1 MINDE
6 AVEEVIRGELSSAK
20 YAVPRTLK
28 IFISSTRDDFIEERR
43 ILLENVGPDLQTHYD
58 STGLEVE
65 LVDMHYG
72 TEADPLTNPFQF
84 DEHLNEIHA
93 CHRISRGCF
102 YLCLV
107 AEKTTAS
114 PLPVQLSEECHVR
127 LLGRAREMG
136 LDAGVVE
143 SCYRPVPSQGYRLQ
157 HSSESVAAEALEVLK
172 KAAADLAAQGVET
185 HPQLTRSA
193 VEHQLQTAAELDH
206 EQLVGV
212 IRTFSDG
219 DPEPD
224 EDGSVARLKNCIS
237 ERLPSDNLIHL
248 SVARRDGT
256 IDSDLA
262 EHDTYLTVFQ
272 ETVNEKLQQ
281 MINKNIEE
289 KPEINARNKQIQE
302 VFKEALVHLAMC
314 KQLLDQEDM
323 SESWRPVID
332 HVQSQMV
339 SAQSRHGPVIL
350 LGAHGSGKTSVLTTV
365 YKECAGWFGADA
377 EVLRVLRFS
386 GLTPRSSYNLE
397 LVRIICEQLLLLFQP
412 TGPCVP
418 KDASFDPLYVNNW
431 FQRLVR
437 KFDEEAPNKTLVILI
452 DDLHRLN
459 PLDSD
464 IVAALSWLP
473 INLPKNVHIVVT
485 TVLSPD
491 VLKLTP
497 VQRERFRSNDCL
509 YELPPVTADLE
520 KQVEEDLT
528 ALEADIGV
536 EAMTRLGAFL
546 AATEFGLSEVELLE
560 LLMPTNNES
569 GVNLLKNGE
578 YNFATFCTV
587 RRKVERLITEKFMSG
602 RMLLCW
608 KFELINK
615 VARKRYLQG
624 QDNMRSIHA
633 EIANLFFSEFNQEE
647 QEEESDESATDED
660 KQTPFQ
666 SHLHI
671 SDVTYSLR
679 HVEESWIHL
688 LKAGDSSR
696 LKQLT
701 FCNFDFLLAAVR
713 TISVSYLRSIL
724 EHVRC
729 YLLDRDIEL
738 VYYTVR
744 KSSDV
749 LTRDTLQLGAQVICW
764 LRPVTDT
771 SGQLMSRMIMS
782 AMAWCDG
789 FTDPLLVPL
798 NSWLLPPLPL
808 QIKSV
813 VCPSG
818 VRLIE
823 PTPSAQHVV
832 IVPPSGDPQIWH
844 VMSNSLVHT
853 FKGHSGQVL
862 CIAITKQ
869 SQYLITGSEDTSII
883 VWDLKTFEQKLRTCE
898 HIAPVLSVTP
908 ALNNTLIVS
917 GGEDSRIIVSS
928 LATGEVIVKIDHHRG
943 PVTAVN
949 VTTQGDILISGSSDK
964 SVCLWEL
971 ETFTLLNTINVVSPV
986 SMLSITDDS
995 VFLLVACED
1004 NQLYLHTLAT
1014 GTEIHTLRGH
1024 KAKVKSITLAG
1035 DNQRAV
1041 AGGSDGRVYV
1051 FDMHSGCL
1059 VRTISTS
1066 HNAEVT
1072 GVKVTSS
1079 DDFLITAGG
1088 NRITFWSFRK
1098 EDGVG
1103 VDEMSAPQLSG
1114 KQLNQSQRP
1123 HTAPITC
1130 CDISRDGITAVTGS
1144 MDSLVNV
1151 WQLNTHELHST
1162 MEGHGGSVTCV
1173 AISPNGIFAISGS
1186 EDHTARV
1193 WGLTL
1198 GMVVSVFKGHQAT
1211 VTAVGVLADSRRV
1224 VSADRQN
1231 VFVVWLADNAT
1242 LLHSALGPTANVS
1255 ISNDM
1260 KCVVSGDGDNV
1271 VRIWPVTSHRDEE
1284 RFQVSHSEEITCFV
1298 ITTDS
1303 LHVITGSRDM
1313 SLKVWQVAGGKL
1325 TQVLVGHTD
1334 QVTCVAVAITNKSI
1348 VVSGS
1353 RDANL
1358 IVWDMETGE
1367 DLHLLQGHLGYV
1379 TCVKIAGDGSIAVS
1393 GSEDKRILVWDTKK
1407 GVPLTSLQ
1415 LHQPILNFV
1424 MSTDATRVAVHLLE
1438 SKHLPIICLHNTP
1451 ATYVKMPVYVAPA
1464 KEIEDLRPN
1473 APKRPLRRL
1482 LKKEVSLDT
1491 YTWQRKYG
1499 HLTSSIMKATV
1510 DERFK
1515 RRFSVSA
1522 SMEEI
1527 SKIPHKDPS
1536 MGSQQGL
1543 GPEQAALAQS
1553 QHFDQLEALWN
1564 KRSPPRSRR
1573 MFQSLSK
1580 QNSRS
1585 SRRDSS
1591 DNDDQPSPLE
1601 EVVDFNGD

>member
-6 AVEEVIRGELSSAK
+6 VVEEVLRGELQAAK
-20 YAVPRTLK
+20 WAIPRTLK
-28 IFISSTRDDFIEERR
+28 IFISSARDEFIEERR

-72 TEADPLTNPFQF
+72 TENDPLSHPFQYE
-84 DEHLNEIHA
+84 DLIQEIRE
-93 CHRISRGCF
+93 CHKISRGCF

-107 AEKTTAS
+107 GDEVTES
-114 PLPVQLSEECHVR
+114 PLPVLLTEDEHVQLT
-127 LLGRAREMG
+127 GKARDMG
-136 LDAGVVE
+136 IDPAPVN
-143 SCYRPVPSQGYRLQ
+143 SCYRPVPGYGYRLQ
-157 HSSESVAAEALEVLK
+157 NTSEEEMKSALEVLK
-172 KAAADLAAQGVET
+172 PAARKLKSQGVET
-185 HPQLTRSA
+185 NRQLMNSS
-193 VEHQLQTAAELDH
+193 VEHQFNVAAELSTEH
-206 EQLVGV
+206 MVAV
-212 IRTFSDG
+212 IRSFEDCPSPLDNPEMEAFKISIAENLPEDNIIKLTVPWANEG
-219 DPEPD
+219 KLDPD
-224 EDGSVARLKNCIS
+224 CSK
-237 ERLPSDNLIHL
+237 
-248 SVARRDGT
+248 
-256 IDSDLA
+256 
-262 EHDTYLTVFQ
+262 HDTYLTIFQ
-272 ETVNEKLQQ
+272 ETVYSRLQD

-289 KPEINARNKQIQE
+289 KPEINARNKAIQE
-302 VFKEALVHLAMC
+302 VFKEALIHLALS
-314 KQLLDQEDM
+314 KQILDEVV
-323 SESWRPVID
+323 EVTKLKGTID
-332 HVQSQMV
+332 HVKSLMMN
-339 SAQSRHGPVIL
+339 APSRHGPIIL
-350 LGAHGSGKTSVLTTV
+350 LGSHGSGKTSVLTRI
-365 YKECAGWFGADA
+365 YSECEEWFGNK
-377 EVLRVLRFS
+377 VLRVLRFS
-386 GLTPRSSYNLE
+386 GATPRSSYNLE
-397 LVRIICEQLLLLFQP
+397 LVRMICEQLLLLFQP
-412 TGPCVP
+412 AGPCIP
-418 KDASFDPLYVNNW
+418 KDASFDPLYINNW
-431 FQRLVR
+431 FQTLVR
-437 KFDEEAPNKTLVILI
+437 RFDEESSDRTLVILI

-485 TVLSPD
+485 SVLTPD

-497 VQRERFRSNDCL
+497 VQRERFKSSDCL
-509 YELPPVTADLE
+509 FELPSVKGDLE
-520 KQVEEDLT
+520 KDIEEKLER
-528 ALEADIGV
+528 LEAEFGS
-536 EAMTRLGAFL
+536 EAISRLGAFL
-546 AATEFGLSEVELLE
+546 TATEFGLTEVELLE
-560 LLMPTNNES
+560 LLMPTSSDN
-569 GVNLLKNGE
+569 GPLLLSDGFF
-578 YNFATFCTV
+578 NFSTFCTV
-587 RRKVERLITEKFMSG
+587 KRKIIAESLIFEKFMSG
-602 RMLLCW
+602 RILLCW
-608 KFELINK
+608 KYEMNGK
-615 VARKRYLQG
+615 VARKRYLQS
-624 QDNMRSIHA
+624 QDLTRSIHA
-633 EIANLFFSEFNQEE
+633 EIANLFFSAFSNQDE
-647 QEEESDESATDED
+647 QLEESDHSAEGE

-666 SHLHI
+666 SHLHVT
-671 SDVTYSLR
+671 DVTYSLR

-696 LKQLT
+696 LKQMT

-764 LRPVTDT
+764 LRPVAET

-813 VCPSG
+813 VCPNG

-823 PTPSAQHVV
+823 PTPTAQHVV
-832 IVPPSGDPQIWH
+832 LIPNNGDPQIWH
-844 VMSNSLVHT
+844 VMSNALVHT
-853 FKGHSGQVL
+853 FKGHSGRVL
-862 CIAITKQ
+862 CLAITKQ

-883 VWDLKTFEQKLRTCE
+883 VWDLKTLEIKLRLFE

-908 ALNNTLIVS
+908 ALNNTLLVS

-928 LATGEVIVKIDHHRG
+928 LVTGEVVVKIDHHRG

-949 VTTQGDILISGSSDK
+949 VTLQGDILVSGSSDK

-971 ETFTLLNTINVVSPV
+971 ETFTLLNTIVVASPV

-1024 KAKVKSITLAG
+1024 KAKVVSITLAG

-1041 AGGSDGRVYV
+1041 AGGADGRVYV

-1066 HNAEVT
+1066 HNGEVT
-1072 GVKVTSS
+1072 GVKVTNN

-1103 VDEMSAPQLSG
+1103 VDDAVQPMSG
-1114 KQLNQSQRP
+1114 KAQNQAQRL

-1130 CDISRDGITAVTGS
+1130 CDISRDGITSVTGS
-1144 MDSLVNV
+1144 MDCLVNV

-1162 MEGHGGSVTCV
+1162 MEGHTGTVTCV

-1186 EDHTARV
+1186 EDKTARV

-1198 GMVVSVFKGHQAT
+1198 GMVATVFKGHQAT
-1211 VTAVGVLADSRRV
+1211 VTAVAVLADSRRV
-1224 VSADRQN
+1224 VSSDRQN
-1231 VFVVWLADNAT
+1231 VFTVWLADNAT
-1242 LLHSALGPTANVS
+1242 LLHTALGPTTYMA

-1260 KCVVSGDGDNV
+1260 KYVVSGDGDNT
-1271 VRIWPVTSHRDEE
+1271 VRIWPATPHRDDE
-1284 RFQVSHSEEITCFV
+1284 RFNVSHSEEITCFV
-1298 ITTDS
+1298 ITIDS

-1334 QVTCVAVAITNKSI
+1334 QVTCVAVAIENKTI

-1353 RDANL
+1353 KDSNL
-1358 IVWDMETGE
+1358 IVWDMITGD

-1379 TCVKIAGDGSIAVS
+1379 TCVKLAGDGSIAVS
-1393 GSEDKRILVWDTKK
+1393 GSEDKRIIVWDTKK

-1415 LHQPILNFV
+1415 LHQPILGFV

-1473 APKRPLRRL
+1473 APKRPMRRL

-1499 HLTSSIMKATV
+1499 HLTSSIMKSAV

-1527 SKIPHKDPS
+1527 SKIPQKENL
-1536 MGSQQGL
+1536 GSQQGL

-1585 SRRDSS
+1585 SRKDST
-1591 DNDDQPSPLE
+1591 DNDDQPSPVE
-1601 EVVDFNGD
+1601 EVADFIGD

>member
-1 MINDE
+1 M
-6 AVEEVIRGELSSAK
+6 
-20 YAVPRTLK
+20 
-28 IFISSTRDDFIEERR
+28 F
-43 ILLENVGPDLQTHYD
+43 
-58 STGLEVE
+58 
-65 LVDMHYG
+65 
-72 TEADPLTNPFQF
+72 
-84 DEHLNEIHA
+84 
-93 CHRISRGCF
+93 
-102 YLCLV
+102 
-107 AEKTTAS
+107 
-114 PLPVQLSEECHVR
+114 
-127 LLGRAREMG
+127 
-136 LDAGVVE
+136 
-143 SCYRPVPSQGYRLQ
+143 
-157 HSSESVAAEALEVLK
+157 
-172 KAAADLAAQGVET
+172 
-185 HPQLTRSA
+185 
-193 VEHQLQTAAELDH
+193 
-206 EQLVGV
+206 GV
-212 IRTFSDG
+212 IRKFDGGPAPTQPALVQRLKDLVHKTLPTDNLVTFSTAWLNDG
-219 DPEPD
+219 KIDPD
-224 EDGSVARLKNCIS
+224 ES
-237 ERLPSDNLIHL
+237 
-248 SVARRDGT
+248 
-256 IDSDLA
+256 
-262 EHDTYLTVFQ
+262 EHDTYLTIFQ
-272 ETVNEKLQQ
+272 ETVYSKVQD
-281 MINKNIEE
+281 MINKSIDEN
-289 KPEINARNKQIQE
+289 PEINARNKSIQE
-302 VFKEALVHLAMC
+302 VFKEALIHLSLC
-314 KQLLDQEDM
+314 RKILESKPDIS
-323 SESWRPVID
+323 SEYSSVID
-332 HVQSQMV
+332 HIKSVMLS
-339 SAQSRHGPVIL
+339 SSSRHGPVIL
-350 LGAHGSGKTSVLTTV
+350 MGGYGSGKTSILTSIFNQS
-365 YKECAGWFGADA
+365 EQWFGNSL
-377 EVLRVLRFS
+377 LRVLRFS
-386 GLTPRSSYNLE
+386 GITPRSSYNLE
-397 LVRIICEQLLLLFQP
+397 LVRIICEHLSLLLQP
-412 TGPCVP
+412 SGPCIP

-431 FQRLVR
+431 FQTMLR
-437 KFDEEAPNKTLVILI
+437 KFDEESSDKTLVILI

-497 VQRERFRSNDCL
+497 VQRERFRSQDCL
-509 YELPPVTADLE
+509 IELKSSPVDLE
-520 KQVEEDLT
+520 KNIEEELDL
-528 ALEADIGV
+528 LEAEFGS

-546 AATEFGLSEVELLE
+546 TATEFGLSEVELLE
-560 LLMPTNNES
+560 LLMPTSSDMECL
-569 GVNLLKNGE
+569 LLKDG
-578 YNFATFCTV
+578 YFNFATFCTA
-587 RRKVERLITEKFMSG
+587 RRRLTSSLVLEKFMSG
-602 RMLLCW
+602 RILLCW
-608 KFELINK
+608 KYELNSK
-615 VARKRYLQG
+615 VARKRYLG
-624 QDNMRSIHA
+624 SQDSTRAIHT
-633 EIANLFFSEFNQEE
+633 EIANLFFSEFNNQDEQ
-647 QEEESDESATDED
+647 QEEESDSVDEE

-666 SHLHI
+666 SHLHTN
-671 SDVTYSLR
+671 DVTYSLR

-688 LKAGDSSR
+688 LKSGDSAR

-701 FCNFDFLLAAVR
+701 FCNFDFMLAAVR

-749 LTRDTLQLGAQVICW
+749 LTKETLQLGAQVICW
-764 LRPVTDT
+764 LRPVADT
-771 SGQLMSRMIMS
+771 SGELMSRMIMS

-813 VCPSG
+813 VCPNG

-823 PTPSAQHVV
+823 PTPSAQHIV
-832 IVPPSGDPQIWH
+832 IVPQTGDPQIWH
-844 VMSNSLVHT
+844 VMSNSLIHT

-862 CIAITKQ
+862 CLAITKQ
-869 SQYLITGSEDTSII
+869 SQYLLTGSEDTSII
-883 VWDLKTFEQKLRTCE
+883 VWDLKTFELKLRLYE

-928 LATGEVIVKIDHHRG
+928 LLTGEVVIKIDHHRG

-949 VTTQGDILISGSSDK
+949 VTSQGDIKKGSSDK

-971 ETFTLLNTINVVSPV
+971 ETFTLLNTIPMVAPV
-986 SMLSITDDS
+986 TMLSISEDS
-995 VFLLVACED
+995 VFLLAACED

-1024 KAKVKSITLAG
+1024 KAKVVSITLAG

-1041 AGGSDGRVYV
+1041 AGGVDGRVYV

-1059 VRTISTS
+1059 VRTIATS
-1066 HNAEVT
+1066 HNAQVT
-1072 GVKVTSS
+1072 GVKVTNN

-1103 VDEMSAPQLSG
+1103 VDDTLPVITG
-1114 KQLNQSQRP
+1114 KSQNQSQRF

-1130 CDISRDGITAVTGS
+1130 CDISRDGLTAVTGS
-1144 MDSLVNV
+1144 MDCLVNV

-1162 MEGHGGSVTCV
+1162 MEGHTGSVTCV

-1186 EDHTARV
+1186 EDQTARV

-1211 VTAVGVLADSRRV
+1211 VTVVGVLSDSRRV
-1224 VSADRQN
+1224 ISSDREG
-1231 VFVVWLADNAT
+1231 VYTVWLADNAT
-1242 LLHSALGPTANVS
+1242 LLHSALGPTTYMA
-1255 ISNDM
+1255 ISLDM
-1260 KCVVSGDGDNV
+1260 KCVVSGDGDNS
-1271 VRIWPVTSHRDEE
+1271 VRIWPVMSHRDEE
-1284 RFQVSHSEEITCFV
+1284 RFTVSHSEEITCFV

-1303 LHVITGSRDM
+1303 QHVITGSRDM
-1313 SLKVWQVAGGKL
+1313 SLKVWQLAGGKL

-1334 QVTCVAVAITNKSI
+1334 QVTCVAVAITNKSL

-1353 RDANL
+1353 KDANV
-1358 IVWDMETGE
+1358 IVWDIETGD
-1367 DLHLLQGHLGYV
+1367 DLHVLQGHLGFV
-1379 TCVKIAGDGSIAVS
+1379 TCVKLAGDGSIVVS
-1393 GSEDKRILVWDTKK
+1393 GSEDKRIIVWDAKQ

-1415 LHQPILNFV
+1415 LHLPIIGFV
-1424 MSTDATRVAVHLLE
+1424 MSTDATRVAVHLFE

-1451 ATYVKMPVYVAPA
+1451 ATYVKIPVYVAPA

-1473 APKRPLRRL
+1473 APKRPMRRL

-1499 HLTSSIMKATV
+1499 HLTSSIMKASV
-1510 DERFK
+1510 DENFR

-1527 SKIPHKDPS
+1527 SKIPHKDS
-1536 MGSQQGL
+1536 IGSQQGL

-1573 MFQSLSK
+1573 LFSVSLYESTLIVTFESDVRSK
-1580 QNSRS
+1580 TLRFRIYTNFRVLSQKT
-1585 SRRDSS
+1585 
-1591 DNDDQPSPLE
+1591 
-1601 EVVDFNGD
+1601 VH